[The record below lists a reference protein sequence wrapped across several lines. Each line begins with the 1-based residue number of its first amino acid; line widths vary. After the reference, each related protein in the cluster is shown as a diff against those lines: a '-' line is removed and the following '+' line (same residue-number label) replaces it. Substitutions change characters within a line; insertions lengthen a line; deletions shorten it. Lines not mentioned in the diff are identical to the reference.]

1 MNLQIVAL
9 DNKSAALAAANKH
22 RGQFPVDY
30 RKGRRLK
37 GRRVIEI
44 IDLIADDD
52 SESSNDDL
60 ENR

>member
-1 MNLQIVAL
+1 MNSQIAL

-22 RGQFPVDY
+22 RGHFPVDY